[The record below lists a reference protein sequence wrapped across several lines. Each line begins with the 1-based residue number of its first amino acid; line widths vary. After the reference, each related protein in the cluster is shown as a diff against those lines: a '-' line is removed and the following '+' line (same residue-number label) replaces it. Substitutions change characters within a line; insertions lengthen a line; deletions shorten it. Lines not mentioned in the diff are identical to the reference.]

1 MAATADAV
9 ENLAFQEEP
18 ELQNRSAEMLM
29 GEADRIC
36 LRTMARHLTRRASL
50 SPE

>member
-18 ELQNRSAEMLM
+18 ELQKRSAEMLM
-29 GEADRIC
+29 GEADRKR
-36 LRTMARHLTRRASL
+36 LRTMTCYLTRRVSL
-50 SPE
+50 SP